1 MMNTAREDVLEVLA
15 RYGRAVD
22 ARDATTVASLFT
34 EDGREILR
42 HDGVGT
48 ANIAAE
54 FVGRDQIAA
63 AARDV
68 VGPLPPRVATHH
80 TTHDHIVRIDGDTAT
95 IAAHF
100 MVHQVRGAMPP
111 DAGWPSGASGGQ
123 GEIVLSEMGH
133 YQVALIRSAG
143 TWHIALNEV
152 TLDLPLPLAPEP
164 V

>member
-22 ARDATTVASLFT
+22 ARNATTVASLFT

-63 AARDV
+63 AVRDV

-80 TTHDHIVRIDGDTAT
+80 TTHDHIVCIDGDTAT

-100 MVHQVRGAMPP
+100 MVHEVRGAMPP
-111 DAGWPSGASGGQ
+111 DGGWPSGASGGQ